1 MAKVKFKRIQSSTDI
16 GDLNIEDGSFIVTG
30 DGKSYI
36 DYGTNRVPTN
46 GTPDTEMSDTSRNA
60 VENKVIKEYIDD
72 NTNSLKPTVLW
83 TNPSPS
89 NNFSSSQ
96 ITLSS
101 GDYDFLEIYYY
112 EWSGDS
118 YSWKDLKCAKVIK
131 GYNTVLE
138 AIISYNS
145 KGFIGARRVR
155 YTNATTL
162 QVDTCYSLIIDSA
175 FSTTSVDAFC
185 VPVKILGYKYS

>member
-1 MAKVKFKRIQSSTDI
+1 MASVNFKRIEDSANINSID
-16 GDLNIEDGSFIVTG
+16 IEDGAFIVTG
-30 DGKSYI
+30 DGKTYV
-36 DYGTNRVPTN
+36 DYGTDRIPTS
-46 GTPDTEMSDTSRNA
+46 GTPDDEMSDTSHNT
-60 VENKVIKEYIDD
+60 VENKVIKEYVDN
-72 NTNSLKPTVLW
+72 NTNSLKPTLLW

-96 ITLSS
+96 ITLSR

-131 GYNTVLE
+131 GYTTVLE

-155 YTNATTL
+155 YINATTL
-162 QVDTCYSLIIDSA
+162 QVDTCYSLILDSA

-185 VPVKILGYKYS
+185 VPVKIYGYKYS

>member
-1 MAKVKFKRIQSSTDI
+1 MAIVQINYNTKSDINTTATPSQNKVSAADMNEIKSVVNTNATLM
-16 GDLNIEDGSFIVTG
+16 GDLANLNTTD
-30 DGKSYI
+30 K
-36 DYGTNRVPTN
+36 
-46 GTPDTEMSDTSRNA
+46 TSVVNA
-60 VENKVIKEYIDD
+60 INEVI
-72 NTNSLKPTVLW
+72 TNSEPVTLW
-83 TNPSPS
+83 TNPSPN
-89 NNFSSSQ
+89 NNFAATQ
-96 ITLSS
+96 VTLAS
-101 GDYDFLEIYYY
+101 GDYNFLEIYYY

-162 QVDTCYSLIIDSA
+162 QIDTCYSLILDST
-175 FSTTSVDAFC
+175 FSATSVDAFC
-185 VPVKILGYKYS
+185 VPVKILGYK